1 MAESYKKPQSP
12 IKLKNLTSGDTEYI
26 YPLTTSDQVMN
37 ESGGRIS
44 TDIDTLYA
52 VVNGK
57 QEQHIATEC
66 TLYASQW
73 EEGCQTINI
82 SDVTPT
88 NTVIVTSHPS
98 NSSSYMRNN
107 VLCVNQNDGSLV
119 FECDTTP
126 DRDLLVNII
135 ILN

>member
-26 YPLTTSDQVMN
+26 YPLTTSDQVIS
-37 ESGGRIS
+37 ESGGRVS
-44 TDIDTLYA
+44 TDIDALYA
-52 VVNGK
+52 MVKEK
-57 QEQHIATEC
+57 QEQHVATER

-73 EEGCQTINI
+73 EDKCQTLSI
-82 SDVTPT
+82 SEVTST
-88 NTVIVTSHPS
+88 NTVIVVSHPS
-98 NSSSYMRNN
+98 NSSSYMRSN
-107 VLCVNQNDGSLV
+107 VLCAYQNDGSLV
-119 FECDTTP
+119 FECDTAP